1 MVWILHRKRCKTK
14 TNTTMKL
21 VRYNQL
27 EPQMPAT
34 FSGLLDRFFQDSFGP
49 SIKQF
54 SPSVDISEDEKAY
67 EIHVAVPGVKKS
79 DFKIDLTDGKLTISG
94 ERKFEEKKEG
104 KNFHS
109 IETQYGSFTR
119 SFFIPEDVIEEKVEA
134 NYEDGVLKLT
144 LPKKEK
150 KVNKATIEVK

>member
-1 MVWILHRKRCKTK
+1 
-14 TNTTMKL
+14 MKL

-34 FSGLLDRFFQDSFGP
+34 FSGLLDRFFQESFSP
-49 SIKQF
+49 AVKQF
-54 SPSVDISEDEKAY
+54 SPSVDIAEDEKSY
-67 EIHVAVPGVKKS
+67 EIQLAVPGVKKS

-94 ERKFEEKKEG
+94 ERKLEEKKEG

-119 SFFIPEDVIEEKVEA
+119 TFYLPEDVLEENIEA
-134 NYEDGVLKLT
+134 SYEDGVLKVT
-144 LPKKEK
+144 IPKMEK
-150 KVNKATIEVK
+150 KTNKATIVVK